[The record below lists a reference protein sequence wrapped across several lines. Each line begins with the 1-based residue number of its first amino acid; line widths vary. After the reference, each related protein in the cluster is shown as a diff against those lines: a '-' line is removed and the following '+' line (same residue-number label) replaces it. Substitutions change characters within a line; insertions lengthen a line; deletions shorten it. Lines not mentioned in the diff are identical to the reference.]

1 MSQLSRCSYAAPT
14 PPIKSHTIHL
24 NCVTPLCIYFNW
36 VAARLQ
42 RSPRLPRPY
51 SADTSGAR
59 CFLCLSFSPK
69 SAAAASLQF
78 FWPHHPLSSQD
89 TGVLCGRSYQ
99 CFTLFLF
106 EIFFSVLTMCLY
118 NTRRRK
124 VSLFTL
130 SFDKSILHAALH
142 RFISSLIFFEISG
155 MHVCFSSSSPLD
167 LSLRVT
173 SVHLRG
179 SNSLVETR
187 WRDHVT
193 LLGEALDSFRPSLFL
208 RRLQIQ
214 T

>member
-59 CFLCLSFSPK
+59 CFLCFSFSPK
-69 SAAAASLQF
+69 SAAAASLLLNVHSFNLTLHSVHKKQAPF
-78 FWPHHPLSSQD
+78 VAARINPS
-89 TGVLCGRSYQ
+89 R
-99 CFTLFLF
+99 CFCLKCFRVFL
-106 EIFFSVLTMCLY
+106 LCLY
-118 NTRRRK
+118 KTGRRK

-155 MHVCFSSSSPLD
+155 MHVCF
-167 LSLRVT
+167 
-173 SVHLRG
+173 
-179 SNSLVETR
+179 
-187 WRDHVT
+187 
-193 LLGEALDSFRPSLFL
+193 
-208 RRLQIQ
+208 
-214 T
+214 